1 MFPVFICCSALVVI
15 WQRQLLLLNNHVSP
29 YENTSIRH
37 LLFEWHLR
45 HKITFADGCHCENV
59 YILWNRLDRTCYECI
74 DYTIMYHMKHW
85 SPDICLG
92 FPQNSH
98 KLCLKIAMII
108 INKCCIAH
116 WTVLIHISMYFV
128 RFSFFIHFYKGFT
141 GFDDFLVLR
150 FMFRGQFYQNSKI

>member
-1 MFPVFICCSALVVI
+1 MRYFIAFDFNNRFEDFFCYFSCFYLVI

-45 HKITFADGCHCENV
+45 HKRTFADGCHCENV

-92 FPQNSH
+92 FPQNFVS
-98 KLCLKIAMII
+98 KLPWLSL
-108 INKCCIAH
+108 INV
-116 WTVLIHISMYFV
+116 VLLTEQY
-128 RFSFFIHFYKGFT
+128 
-141 GFDDFLVLR
+141 
-150 FMFRGQFYQNSKI
+150 